1 MLLSICPNDLNICV
15 HKETC
20 TWMGITAFFIIANIW
35 KQPRGPSVCEQIN
48 SLFLCPDNGIFFS
61 AKKKYTKKPQNRNIR
76 WETREAWINS
86 IDLLTVVGQ
95 YKFSGFSNY
104 IMIINQIIV
113 SIWCLK
119 LELFHENMLS
129 PESGNIFPTSVLPPV
144 YPEKKCAN
152 STPNVSLRILTSL
165 TYILMCILKYAHI

>member
-1 MLLSICPNDLNICV
+1 MLLSIRPNDLNICV

-104 IMIINQIIV
+104 IMIMKEV
-113 SIWCLK
+113 SIGRSWETGIRMSPYYLCNLK
-119 LELFHENMLS
+119 FKIIS
-129 PESGNIFPTSVLPPV
+129 Q
-144 YPEKKCAN
+144 K
-152 STPNVSLRILTSL
+152 ILN
-165 TYILMCILKYAHI
+165 